1 MKGNTGAPRPDPE
14 PALLRELIA
23 AQICAWCGR
32 EELRSLANHTV
43 MAHGIRAAELRHLA
57 GLPPSAPLCS
67 PMLSDRHRALAVA
80 QGTVDWL
87 HRPEVFLA
95 AAATREAQYDDEQ
108 RERRVQ
114 HLNAV
119 RDAAVQAMQRTK
131 ERERAVPEVAAA
143 RLIARSKARRLDR
156 DGVECGICGAWFCSV
171 VEPGKDYRQRQFCR
185 AECRREAQRRV
196 RRRTWRLQALE
207 RMNSNGS

>member
-1 MKGNTGAPRPDPE
+1 MTGNSGVPRPDPE

-32 EELRSLANHTV
+32 GALRSLANHTV
-43 MAHGIRAAELRHLA
+43 MAHGIRAAELRRLA
-57 GLPPSAPLCS
+57 GLPTNAPLCS
-67 PMLSDRHRALAVA
+67 PTLSERHRALARE
-80 QGTVDWL
+80 QGAVDWL

-95 AAATREAQYDDEQ
+95 AAATPEAQYDDDQ

-131 ERERAVPEVAAA
+131 DKERAEPELAAA
-143 RLIARSKARRLDR
+143 RLIVWSKARRLAR

-171 VEPGKDYRQRQFCR
+171 VLPGKDYRQRQYCS

-196 RRRTWRLQALE
+196 RRRAWRRQALKT
-207 RMNSNGS
+207 MHSSD